1 MPQAGM
7 GYKMKLLLVAI
18 NAKYIHSNP
27 AIYSLRGYAGEEAAK
42 QIELAEY
49 TINQQLQDILEDIYR
64 RKPDVIGFSCYIW
77 NWNFVRQLLAELPK
91 LLPGTDL
98 WLGGPE
104 VSYDADLLPAQFPGI
119 TGIMVG
125 EGEATFRELAAWYLD
140 CGHTAA
146 ELMPRRSADDSGT
159 SGQGDPAGTEKGNPS
174 GKKRLEDIPGLC
186 LHTGFTPVREPVDMN
201 SIPFLYND
209 LAPFEN
215 RIIYYESSRGCPY
228 SCSYCLSSIEK
239 SVRIRDIGV
248 VKKELQFFLDSRV
261 KQVKFVDRTFNCN
274 HAHAM
279 AVWKYLRDNDNGVT
293 NFHFEVSADILNE
306 QELELLHT
314 MRPGL
319 VQLEI
324 GVQSTNSDTLRAVR
338 RVSDMEKLERVVAE
352 LGKGGNIHRHLDLI
366 AGLPYEDMDSF
377 RTSFDRVYGMRP
389 EQLQL
394 GFLKVLKGSE
404 MWERASEFGIRCL
417 DSPPYEVL
425 CTRWLDYED
434 ILRLKGVEEMVE
446 LYYNSGQFTR
456 TLRVLESAFASPFAM
471 YDRLAAFY
479 RQEGCDVRT
488 SFRSPDLPAGSGGQ
502 TGVGMNGSARVH
514 RYHVLLAFAARY
526 DEERLSLY
534 RELLTLDLYLRENL
548 KSRPEFASDLTP
560 YRDVTRS
567 FYRQEEKKREYLPDY
582 EGCDGKQ
589 LSRLT
594 HLEPFSRLTLRQI
607 FPGDQG
613 GEAGEEAAVH
623 YVLFDYRHR
632 NPLNAEARTLV
643 VRMPGGTGEC
653 GQTARNCETAFPGAA
668 GEAAPEKCQAL
679 RRQEVVAMETYVS
692 IDLETTGLNPK
703 TDKII
708 EIGAVKVVQ
717 GKITGTFSTLVNP
730 GRKLE
735 QRITELTGITDDD
748 LKDAPYIEEVL
759 PELFSFLG
767 KLPLLGH
774 SVLFDFSFLKKAAVD
789 RKEIF
794 EKKAVD
800 TLKIARKYLA
810 QLESRSLDALCN
822 YYKIPHH
829 AHRALADAEATDLLY
844 RRLTEEFFTESEG
857 LFFPGEL
864 FFKVKRDQPASKS
877 QKERLYWLAE
887 RHKIILDV
895 EIERLTRSE
904 ASRLTDKLLGQYGR
918 GV

>member
-1 MPQAGM
+1 MNR
-7 GYKMKLLLVAI
+7 KTIKILLVAI

-27 AIYSLRGYAGEEAAK
+27 AVYSLRAYAGEEAAK
-42 QIELAEY
+42 HIELAEY
-49 TINQQLQDILEDIYR
+49 TINQQLQDILGDIYR

-77 NWNFVRQLLAELPK
+77 NRTFVRRLLAELPK
-91 LLPGTDL
+91 LLPGVDL

-104 VSYDADLLPAQFPGI
+104 VSYDAERLLARYPSL

-140 CGHTAA
+140 FGGTVAERSEEDAA
-146 ELMPRRSADDSGT
+146 ADDGGEPEETDSFG
-159 SGQGDPAGTEKGNPS
+159 AGYGS
-174 GKKRLEDIPGLC
+174 AVRGKRLEDIPGLY
-186 LHTGFTPVREPVDMN
+186 LHTGLTPARKLLNMN
-201 SIPFLYND
+201 SIPFLYGD

-215 RIIYYESSRGCPY
+215 RIIYYESSRGCLY

-239 SVRIRDIGV
+239 PVRVRDINV

-279 AVWKYLRDNDNGVT
+279 EIWQYLRDNDNGVT
-293 NFHFEVSADILNE
+293 NFHFEISADILSE
-306 QELELLHT
+306 RELELLHT

-324 GVQSTNSDTLRAVR
+324 GVQSANPDTLRAVR
-338 RVSDMEKLERVVAE
+338 RAADVEKLERVVAE
-352 LGKGGNIHRHLDLI
+352 IGKGGNIHCHLDLI
-366 AGLPYEDMDSF
+366 AGLPFEDMESF
-377 RTSFDRVYGMRP
+377 RNSFDRVYRMRP

-404 MWERASEFGIRCL
+404 MWERAEEFGIRYL

-425 CTRWLDYED
+425 STRWLGYDD
-434 ILRLKGVEEMVE
+434 LLRLKGVEEMLE

-456 TLRVLESAFASPFAM
+456 TLRVLECAFTAPFEL

-479 RQEGCDVRT
+479 REEGYAVN
-488 SFRSPDLPAGSGGQ
+488 SP
-502 TGVGMNGSARVH
+502 ARVH
-514 RYHVLLAFAARY
+514 RYRILLAFAARY
-526 DEERLSLY
+526 DEERLPLY
-534 RELLTLDLYLRENL
+534 RELLTLDMYLRENV

-560 YRDVTRS
+560 YRDVVGS
-567 FYRQEEKKREYLPDY
+567 FYREEEKRRRYLPDY
-582 EGCDGKQ
+582 EGFDWKQ
-589 LSRLT
+589 MSRMT
-594 HLEPFSRLTLRQI
+594 HLEPVSRLTFRQI
-607 FPGDQG
+607 FPGDCSQ
-613 GEAGEEAAVH
+613 EAEESEAAVH
-623 YVLFDYRHR
+623 YILFDYRHR
-632 NPLNAEARTLV
+632 NPLNEEARILP
-643 VRMPGGTGEC
+643 VRMPGQGKAAAADICGEAP
-653 GQTARNCETAFPGAA
+653 ARKQEAALPGAEEQA
-668 GEAAPEKCQAL
+668 VPGEGKGAFSAERPRGGEAG
-679 RRQEVVAMETYVS
+679 AMDAYVS
-692 IDLETTGLNPK
+692 IDLETTGLNPR
-703 TDKII
+703 TDRII
-708 EIGAVKVVQ
+708 EIGAIKVVQ
-717 GKITGTFSTLVNP
+717 GETTDTFSTFVNP

-767 KLPLLGH
+767 ELPLLGH
-774 SVLFDFSFLKKAAVD
+774 SILFDFSFLKKAAVD
-789 RKEIF
+789 QKQSF

-810 QLESRSLDALCN
+810 ELESRSLDALCL
-822 YYKIPHH
+822 YYNIPHR

-844 RRLTEEFFTESEG
+844 RRLTEKFCREQE
-857 LFFPGEL
+857 EL
-864 FFKVKRDQPASKS
+864 FCPKPLSFKVKRDQPASKS

-904 ASRLTDKLLGQYGR
+904 ASRLTDKLLAQYGR
-918 GV
+918 DG